1 MNTYKH
7 SKQILPLEKRIN
19 FNVPIG
25 VFQALKIVTV
35 QNNMSIKMFVL
46 RLILEELHQ
55 MGAIEIKN

>member
-46 RLILEELHQ
+46 RLILE
-55 MGAIEIKN
+55 